1 MTSLEQQLKDRLRV
15 ATSLQA
21 QALEILKVLN
31 EHSALLRQIKGRIV
45 KLAGDEQCPPSN
57 CAMLLAVLRQSVL
70 RGRYFSSPV
79 AIAQNIGRP
88 RLMKSIA
95 PSVAE

>member
-45 KLAGDEQCPPSN
+45 KLAGDEQ
-57 CAMLLAVLRQSVL
+57 
-70 RGRYFSSPV
+70 
-79 AIAQNIGRP
+79 
-88 RLMKSIA
+88 
-95 PSVAE
+95 